1 MNSSKSYS
9 LAALPRLLYTQN
21 PFYLISALLVLYGIY
36 VTLGPESSMGGGW
49 LLLGLLGG
57 YTLALALAGLVIV
70 RFGQVWDDARTILL
84 AIMLLFVALSAGF
97 DRIVL
102 DNPLAGA
109 RLLILSL
116 LYVVLISEG
125 VLRGLKL
132 RLRSRY
138 RGPYY
143 LILCLL
149 FCYPIGLGLLSKAGC
164 DARMPLFVF
173 LFPVAVGLAFL
184 TLLPAARV
192 AERSEPAP
200 GAGWAWPWYPWL
212 LFAILLIAT
221 GLRSYAFSLGFE
233 SGHAGASSFQPF
245 FLLPL
250 CFAGAFLFLELSI
263 AAKHATARDLALVA
277 PLGFVALAMTSE
289 ALNPV
294 AAQFLATFSHT
305 IGSPAQ
311 VTVAGLAIF
320 YAIAWIRGM
329 RLGEIG
335 MLVCIALFSIVD
347 RQTTSLDTLASPRW
361 LPLAIVAVCE
371 FSLGLWRRTSWRQ
384 MLGMLFGIA
393 TLISADWIP
402 RVPQQTQI
410 HHWPLAMIIVL
421 LLGAVYNDAWARLMR
436 RLAWPCIPL
445 VGMLA
450 AWDGAN
456 FEAEVPKW
464 SQAVYLICF
473 TALAAAYWYRTP
485 GVRQFVAALAM
496 LLVLLGVNARWLYLG
511 LQESELAPGLP
522 WLAWGSA
529 SLAFAL
535 LVSVAK
541 GGLIGS
547 LLRRLHPPI
556 RETQNARP
564 ATPSMPML

>member
-1 MNSSKSYS
+1 

-36 VTLGPESSMGGGW
+36 VALGPESSTSGGW

-84 AIMLLFVALSAGF
+84 AICLLFVALSAGF

-109 RLLILSL
+109 RLLLLSL

-125 VLRGLKL
+125 VLRGLQL
-132 RLRSRY
+132 RFSSRY

-173 LFPVAVGLAFL
+173 LFPVAVSLVFL

-192 AERSEPAP
+192 AGRGEPAP
-200 GAGWAWPWYPWL
+200 GSGWTWPWYPWS

-221 GLRSYAFSLGFE
+221 GLRSYSFSLGFE

-263 AAKHATARDLALVA
+263 AAKNATARDLALVA
-277 PLGFVALAMTSE
+277 QLGFVALAMTSKS
-289 ALNPV
+289 LNPV
-294 AAQFLATFSHT
+294 AAQFLMTVSHT
-305 IGSPAQ
+305 VGSPAQ
-311 VTVAGLAIF
+311 MTVVGLAIF

-335 MLVCIALFSIVD
+335 LVVCIGLFSVID
-347 RQTTSLDTLASPRW
+347 RQTTSLDTLSSPRW
-361 LPLAIVAVCE
+361 LPLAIVALGE

-384 MLGMLFGIA
+384 LLGMLFGIA
-393 TLISADWIP
+393 AFASADWIP
-402 RVPQQTQI
+402 RLPQESQI
-410 HHWPLAMIIVL
+410 HHWPLAVIIAL
-421 LLGAVYNDAWARLMR
+421 LLGAPWARLMR
-436 RLAWPCIPL
+436 RFAWAFIPF

-450 AWDGAN
+450 AWDGTN
-456 FEAEVPKW
+456 HEAAVPKW
-464 SQAVYLICF
+464 LEAVYLICF

-485 GVRQFVAALAM
+485 SVRRFVAAAAM

-511 LQESELAPGLP
+511 LQESRIALGLP

-529 SLAFAL
+529 SMAFAL
-535 LVSVAK
+535 LVSFLK
-541 GGLIGS
+541 GGLIGNLS
-547 LLRRLHPPI
+547 RRLRSFGPGTQTLGHPI
-556 RETQNARP
+556 QDDA
-564 ATPSMPML
+564 ML